1 MGDKLK
7 LALAIVIVVLALGGF
22 YVYAEQSLLLRV
34 GALLTALIVA
44 SVIALRT
51 ETGAAT
57 WGFGRGALVEVRK
70 VVWPTRQETIQTT
83 LMVMAMVIVVGI
95 ILWIFDM
102 LLAWGVQTMTG
113 QG

>member
-7 LALAIVIVVLALGGF
+7 LALAVSVVVTALVGF
-22 YVYAEQSLLLRV
+22 YVYADQSLLLRV
-34 GALLTALIVA
+34 IVLVGAMTVA
-44 SVIALRT
+44 SVIATRT
-51 ETGAAT
+51 ASGAAV
-57 WGFGRGALVEVRK
+57 WSFGRGALVEVRK

-83 LMVMAMVIVVGI
+83 LMVMVMVVIVGL

-102 LLAWGVQTMTG
+102 LLAWGVQIMTG